1 MAGRNSYN
9 ASMKST
15 ISEKGQLTIPKSV
28 RKALGLRP
36 GAVIEIRVEAGEF
49 IGKRVSVED
58 VFVKWRG
65 RGALPKGLS
74 VDAYLERARGG
85 GANGR

>member
-15 ISEKGQLTIPKSV
+15 ISEKGQITIPKSV

>member
-1 MAGRNSYN
+1 
-9 ASMKST
+9 MKTS
-15 ISEKGQLTIPKSV
+15 ISEKGQITIPKSV

-36 GAVIEIRVEAGEF
+36 GAVIEIRTQAGEF
-49 IGKRVSVED
+49 IGKKVGTED

-65 RGALPKGLS
+65 RAALPKGLS

>member
-1 MAGRNSYN
+1 
-9 ASMKST
+9 MKST

-85 GANGR
+85 GENGR